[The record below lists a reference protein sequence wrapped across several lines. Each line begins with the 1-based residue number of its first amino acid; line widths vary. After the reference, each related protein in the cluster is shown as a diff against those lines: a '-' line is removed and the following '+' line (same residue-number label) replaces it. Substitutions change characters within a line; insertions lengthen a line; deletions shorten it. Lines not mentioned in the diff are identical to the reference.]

1 MQSDIEIFP
10 IFPSSF
16 CTIMLPEM
24 VAKFWEEET
33 PNIKFFLPD
42 EDASVW
48 QTERDVLDNYLE
60 MKELFRQISEDWLKE
75 LGYNQKIKIKTSW
88 LKAIENGDTS
98 SFHRHTNSWY
108 SCVYYFHDSCS
119 DLILIGNNR
128 RDIDVVV
135 TKGSIHTRNTCTISP
150 QKNQF
155 IIFPSY
161 LYHQITKNTFKET
174 RHSLAFNIMPSGKV
188 GHADSTVNYG
198 E

>member
-1 MQSDIEIFP
+1 MESDIKIFP
-10 IFPSSF
+10 IFPSSL

-24 VAKFWEEET
+24 VANFWKEET
-33 PNIKFFLPD
+33 PNIKFYAE
-42 EDASVW
+42 EDTSVW
-48 QTERDVLDNYLE
+48 QTKRDVLDNYLE
-60 MKELFRQISEDWLKE
+60 MKELFRQIAEDCLKE
-75 LGYNQKIKIKTSW
+75 LGYNQKIHITTSW
-88 LKAIENGDTS
+88 LTAIEHGENS

-128 RDIDVVV
+128 RDIDVFEP
-135 TKGSIHTRNTCTISP
+135 KGSIHTNHTCTISP

>member
-1 MQSDIEIFP
+1 MKDDFSQE
-10 IFPSSF
+10 
-16 CTIMLPEM
+16 
-24 VAKFWEEET
+24 
-33 PNIKFFLPD
+33 
-42 EDASVW
+42 
-48 QTERDVLDNYLE
+48 TERDVLDNYLE
-60 MKELFRQISEDWLKE
+60 MKELFRQIAEDCLKE
-75 LGYNQKIKIKTSW
+75 LGYNQKIQITTSW
-88 LKAIENGDTS
+88 LTAIEHGDTS

-135 TKGSIHTRNTCTISP
+135 TKGSIHTRNTCTISQ

>member
-1 MQSDIEIFP
+1 M
-10 IFPSSF
+10 
-16 CTIMLPEM
+16 
-24 VAKFWEEET
+24 
-33 PNIKFFLPD
+33 
-42 EDASVW
+42 
-48 QTERDVLDNYLE
+48 
-60 MKELFRQISEDWLKE
+60 
-75 LGYNQKIKIKTSW
+75 
-88 LKAIENGDTS
+88 
-98 SFHRHTNSWY
+98 
-108 SCVYYFHDSCS
+108 
-119 DLILIGNNR
+119 
-128 RDIDVVV
+128 VV